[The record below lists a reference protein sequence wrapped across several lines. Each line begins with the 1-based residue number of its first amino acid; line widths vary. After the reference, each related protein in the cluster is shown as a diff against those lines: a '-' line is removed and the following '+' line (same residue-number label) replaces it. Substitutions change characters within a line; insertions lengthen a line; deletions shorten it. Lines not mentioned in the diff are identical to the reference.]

1 MATDL
6 KSIKALIEVPDT
18 ARNISDYKETE
29 LLLNTFYGGKDR
41 GRSLQ
46 LGFYDV
52 DNNYRF
58 IQLDNE
64 AVKVLIEEL
73 QNAFL

>member
-29 LLLNTFYGGKDR
+29 LHLNTFYGGKDR
-41 GRSLQ
+41 GKSLQ
-46 LGFYDV
+46 MGFYDV

-58 IQLDNE
+58 IQLSRE
-64 AVKVLIEEL
+64 AVMELFWEL
-73 QNAFL
+73 QEAFL